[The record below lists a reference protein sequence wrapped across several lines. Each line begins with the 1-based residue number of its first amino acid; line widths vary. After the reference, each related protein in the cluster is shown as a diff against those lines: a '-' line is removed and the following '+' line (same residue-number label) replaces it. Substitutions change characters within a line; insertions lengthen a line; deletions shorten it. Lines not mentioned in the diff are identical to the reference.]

1 MKILVRIAIVCAF
14 IVVVLGAFTR
24 LTDAGLGCPD
34 WPGCY
39 GQLTVPKADQVIH
52 AQAKYPEQIIEPQK
66 AWNEMIHRYFAGIL
80 GLIILVI
87 AAVSV
92 YKPYTQKVKAF
103 SISLF
108 FLVCFQAALG
118 MWTVT
123 LVLLPVVVLAHLIGG
138 FSIFVLLV
146 LLERALSQTSASIT
160 QLPKL
165 AWLCF
170 TVLLIQ
176 IILGGWTS
184 TNYAALA
191 CTELPICE
199 DGWQQRLDL
208 NAFHLISPEADT
220 YQYGVLDYSA
230 RMTIHIAHRI
240 WAVITLFSLLGWA
253 AFCFFQSKKRGTSSS
268 KLSIA
273 TISLMGLL
281 IAQVGLGIANVV
293 LSLPLTIAV
302 LHNAIALLLLTAF
315 VLTLY
320 YYSGASAKSYTS

>member
-1 MKILVRIAIVCAF
+1 MRILVRISIVCAF
-14 IVVVLGAFTR
+14 IVVVLGAYTR

-39 GQLTVPKADQVIH
+39 GHLTVPKAEQMSS
-52 AQAKYPEQIIEPQK
+52 AQARFPEQIIEPQK
-66 AWNEMIHRYFAGIL
+66 AWNEMIHRYFAGTL
-80 GLIILVI
+80 GLIILAI
-87 AAVSV
+87 AALSI
-92 YKPYTQKVKAF
+92 YKPYSKKVRIF
-103 SISLF
+103 SVSLF

-123 LVLLPVVVLAHLIGG
+123 LVLLPAVVLAHLLGG

-146 LLERALSQTSASIT
+146 LLDRALAQTSVPVT
-160 QLPKL
+160 RLPKI

-170 TVLLIQ
+170 AVLLIQ

-199 DGWQQRLDL
+199 DGWQQRLDF
-208 NAFHLISPEADT
+208 NAFHLISPEADS

-240 WAVITLFSLLGWA
+240 WAVITLLSLLSWA
-253 AFCFFQSKKRGTSSS
+253 AFCFFRNKKSELDSQQSNMAV
-268 KLSIA
+268 LSLIVLLA
-273 TISLMGLL
+273 T
-281 IAQVGLGIANVV
+281 QVGLGIANIVM
-293 LSLPLTIAV
+293 SLPLTIAV
-302 LHNAIALLLLTAF
+302 MHNAIALLLLTAF

-320 YYSGASAKSYTS
+320 YYSAEPAPKPTP

>member
-1 MKILVRIAIVCAF
+1 MKILVRIAIILAF
-14 IVVVLGAFTR
+14 VVVVLGAFTR

-39 GQLTVPKADQVIH
+39 GHLTVPKAEQVNS
-52 AQAKYPEQIIEPQK
+52 AQAKFPQQIIEPQK
-66 AWNEMIHRYFAGIL
+66 AWNEMIHRYFAGTL
-80 GLIILVI
+80 GLIILAI
-87 AAVSV
+87 AVLSI
-92 YKPYTQKVKAF
+92 YKPHAQKVRVF

-123 LVLLPVVVLAHLIGG
+123 LVLLPAVVLAHLIGG

-146 LLERALSQTSASIT
+146 LLERALAYTAVT
-160 QLPKL
+160 KTKLPKL

-170 TVLLIQ
+170 IVLLIQ

-240 WAVITLFSLLGWA
+240 WAVITLFTLLGWA
-253 AFCFFQSKKRGTSSS
+253 VFCFFQSQKRVSGFAR
-268 KLSIA
+268 LNIA
-273 TISLMGLL
+273 SASLIVLL
-281 IAQVGLGIANVV
+281 ATQVGLGIANVV
-293 LSLPLTIAV
+293 LSLPLMVAV
-302 LHNAIALLLLTAF
+302 LHNAVALLLLTAF

-320 YYSGASAKSYTS
+320 YYSVAPVQSRAR